1 MLTPCS
7 YGDALGSKNHI
18 MSAAPQDQA
27 NDFTAPQQD
36 KPEVKSTSSS
46 PQSQAEADTPDSAE
60 TKVADVSTAT
70 TADSNAAADSAAD
83 SAAATSTEASD
94 SYTVIFTKTTPVE
107 HEVSATTATS
117 GLKDDAASVRGA
129 GVAHADATSATLEA
143 ADTAIT
149 ASAAALTDNGK
160 TPFFKIG
167 EDVSAF
173 TGRPRI
179 TPEENRSLKQG
190 SIVAKKALHSVARA
204 HGEEYEPF
212 RLPAHMRAAL
222 AQIDQEAEAERQAA
236 AKAAGHTV
244 EPDNNPLAQL
254 HSINPQEREELL
266 KQNEKERINAGGAR
280 FYGKYQALLEKQQE
294 RKEEMRQTVKRNL
307 KIAFIVIIGLMAY
320 VGYNFWFG
328 GPSNNSV
335 EELKAALPLNI
346 DSHTALVRIDD
357 RNNDFKMYFE
367 MTPDAFTGMDAAQKE
382 AKLDAFAR
390 NAPLLCKNQLVYS
403 IIASGKKVTVLLE
416 ASDRSFFREFSV
428 TKCPSSS
435 Y

>member
-1 MLTPCS
+1 
-7 YGDALGSKNHI
+7 
-18 MSAAPQDQA
+18 MSAAPQDKV
-27 NDFTAPQQD
+27 NDITASTQD
-36 KPEVKSTSSS
+36 TPEVESNSSS
-46 PQSQAEADTPDSAE
+46 PQPAPEVTTSSKTQ
-60 TKVADVSTAT
+60 VAAATTAT
-70 TADSNAAADSAAD
+70 TATTATASNDATASNAAISVSGTEDASGAGTAHTVAGTVDP
-83 SAAATSTEASD
+83 ATATA
-94 SYTVIFTKTTPVE
+94 T
-107 HEVSATTATS
+107 ATTA
-117 GLKDDAASVRGA
+117 GAAQMG
-129 GVAHADATSATLEA
+129 D
-143 ADTAIT
+143 
-149 ASAAALTDNGK
+149 GK

-179 TPEENRSLKQG
+179 TPEENQALKQG
-190 SIVAKKALHSVARA
+190 SFVAKKALHSVARA

-236 AKAAGHTV
+236 AKAAGQTL

-254 HSINPQEREELL
+254 HSINPQEMEEVRQ
-266 KQNEKERINAGGAR
+266 QNEAERINAGGAR

-294 RKEEMRQTVKRNL
+294 RKEEMKQTVRRNL
-307 KIAFIVIIGLMAY
+307 KIAFIVIIGLLAY

-328 GPSNNSV
+328 SPSHNSV
-335 EELKAALPLNI
+335 EELKAALPLSI

-367 MTPDAFTGMDAAQKE
+367 MTPDAFEGLDATQKE

-403 IIASGKKVTVLLE
+403 IITSGKKVTVLLE

-428 TKCPSSS
+428 TKCPTSSN
-435 Y
+435 

>member
-1 MLTPCS
+1 
-7 YGDALGSKNHI
+7 
-18 MSAAPQDQA
+18 MSAAPQDKEH
-27 NDFTAPQQD
+27 DITVPKQD
-36 KPEVKSTSSS
+36 NPEVESTSSS
-46 PQSQAEADTPDSAE
+46 PQPAPEVTTSNETQVAAAE
-60 TKVADVSTAT
+60 TTN
-70 TADSNAAADSAAD
+70 TADSNATAASTADSAATTEAGAASAAKSPD
-83 SAAATSTEASD
+83 SAPAEQKAT
-94 SYTVIFTKTTPVE
+94 
-107 HEVSATTATS
+107 ATTAS
-117 GLKDDAASVRGA
+117 NAASASDEGANGA
-129 GVAHADATSATLEA
+129 GAAHGA
-143 ADTAIT
+143 ADTTNAT
-149 ASAAALTDNGK
+149 VQTGDGK

-167 EDVSAF
+167 EDVSAY

-179 TPEENRSLKQG
+179 TPEENQSLKQG
-190 SIVAKKALHSVARA
+190 SFVAKKALHSVARA

-236 AKAAGHTV
+236 AKASGQTV
-244 EPDNNPLAQL
+244 EPDNNPMAQL
-254 HSINPQEREELL
+254 HSINPQEMEEVRQ
-266 KQNEKERINAGGAR
+266 QNEAERINAGGAR

-294 RKEEMRQTVKRNL
+294 RKAEMHQTVRRNL
-307 KIAFIVIIGLMAY
+307 KIAFIVIIGLLAY

-328 GPSNNSV
+328 GPSHNSV

-367 MTPDAFTGMDAAQKE
+367 MTPDAFAGLDATQKE

-428 TKCPSSS
+428 TKCPTSSD
-435 Y
+435 